1 MKNRK
6 LTFEPELNQII
17 RNCTYCS
24 LAMTDPEGNPYVI
37 HMNFG
42 FKEQTVFFHSAP
54 EGLKIDILQ
63 KNPSV
68 CIAFSTDHLLR
79 YQNTEVACSYSMK
92 YRSVIIKGKAEF
104 ITDFDQKKEALDVIM
119 QQYTN
124 ESYRYSDPAIE
135 NVCVFRVQAETI
147 EGRAYGY

>member
-1 MKNRK
+1 MKNRT
-6 LTFEPELNQII
+6 LTFEPELHEII

-24 LAMTDPEGNPYVI
+24 LAMTDSEGKPYVI

-42 FKEQTVFFHSAP
+42 FKENIVYLHAAP
-54 EGLKIDILQ
+54 TGMKIEILKQRPD
-63 KNPSV
+63 V
-68 CIAFSTDHLLR
+68 CIAFSTDHELR
-79 YQNTEVACSYSMK
+79 WQNTEVACSYSMK
-92 YRSVIIKGKAEF
+92 YRSVILKGKAEF
-104 ITDFDQKKEALDVIM
+104 IKDFDQKKEALDVIM

-135 NVCVFRVQAETI
+135 NVCVFRVIAESI